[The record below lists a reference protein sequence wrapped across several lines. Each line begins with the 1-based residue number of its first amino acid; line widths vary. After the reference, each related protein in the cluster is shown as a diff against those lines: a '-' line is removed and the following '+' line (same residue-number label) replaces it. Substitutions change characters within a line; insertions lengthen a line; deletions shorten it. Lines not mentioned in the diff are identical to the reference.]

1 MWVTPDGVQHVLA
14 LPEPAEVLTPRALTS
29 YAALVASTPRE
40 DLELALDDRLL
51 ALADHGFEDDP
62 DGLFVER
69 APAEG
74 LLDGDLGSLVGLD
87 AALASIDPRWQ
98 VDLLYALHA
107 LLALPTDGTENP
119 R

>member
-14 LPEPAEVLTPRALTS
+14 LPEPADVLTARALTS

-51 ALADHGFEDDP
+51 ALSDAGFDPDP
-62 DGLFVER
+62 DGAFVER

-74 LLDGDLGSLVGLD
+74 LLDGDLGTLAGLD
-87 AALASIDPRWQ
+87 AALAAIDARWQ

-107 LLALPTDGTENP
+107 LLALPTEGTDAG
-119 R
+119 

>member
-14 LPEPAEVLTPRALTS
+14 LPEPADVLTARALTS

-51 ALADHGFEDDP
+51 ALSDAGFEPDP
-62 DGLFVER
+62 DGAFIER

-74 LLDGDLGSLVGLD
+74 LLDGDLSSLAGLD
-87 AALASIDPRWQ
+87 AALAAIDPRWQ
-98 VDLLYALHA
+98 VDLVYALHA
-107 LLALPTDGTENP
+107 LLALPQD
-119 R
+119 